1 MTPRSRAL
9 VTIGGAAAA
18 IGACALFGISA
29 GGMVAIAAMCVA
41 ASGPSIIGTTPVGT
55 STVCAREVR
64 RYRETHP
71 GTTITEAAAAVARR

>member
-18 IGACALFGISA
+18 IGACALFGNSA
-29 GGMVAIAAMCVA
+29 GGMVAIAAVCFA
-41 ASGPSIIGTTPVGT
+41 ASGPSIIGTTPVGPGA
-55 STVCAREVR
+55 VRARDVR

-71 GTTITEAAAAVARR
+71 GTTISEAAAAVARR